1 MSRIFRDLRIPSPT
15 PPTITEENALMK
27 RPGGRLCALAFT
39 SQGMNKLVSSASYKS
54 PRTRPFCV
62 IPAITSSE
70 KVRET
75 GKG

>member
-1 MSRIFRDLRIPSPT
+1 
-15 PPTITEENALMK
+15 MK